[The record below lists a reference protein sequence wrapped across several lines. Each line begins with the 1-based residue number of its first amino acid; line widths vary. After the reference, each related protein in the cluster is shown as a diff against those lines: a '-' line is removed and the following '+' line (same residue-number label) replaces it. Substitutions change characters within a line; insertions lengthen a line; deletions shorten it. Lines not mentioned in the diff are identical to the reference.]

1 MEKNN
6 NNKITQESQ
15 KISLQIN
22 DKIQNL
28 KNEFINNLNITK
40 SEVKNIKKD
49 LNYLPQKINN
59 IQQIINEI
67 SLLPNAFRE
76 NTNNNKYEINGI
88 KII

>member
-1 MEKNN
+1 MKKNI

-15 KISLQIN
+15 KISPQID

-28 KNEFINNLNITK
+28 KNEFINNLNITN

-67 SLLPNAFRE
+67 SLLSNVFRE

>member
-1 MEKNN
+1 MEKNI

-15 KISLQIN
+15 KISPQID

-28 KNEFINNLNITK
+28 KNEFINNLNIIN

-67 SLLPNAFRE
+67 SL
-76 NTNNNKYEINGI
+76 
-88 KII
+88 

>member
-28 KNEFINNLNITK
+28 KNEFINNLNITN
-40 SEVKNIKKD
+40 SEVKNIKKY

-67 SLLPNAFRE
+67 SLLPNALVFPLAYV
-76 NTNNNKYEINGI
+76 T
-88 KII
+88 

>member
-1 MEKNN
+1 MKKNI

-15 KISLQIN
+15 KISPQID

-67 SLLPNAFRE
+67 SL
-76 NTNNNKYEINGI
+76 
-88 KII
+88 

>member
-1 MEKNN
+1 MEKNI

-15 KISLQIN
+15 KISPQID

-28 KNEFINNLNITK
+28 KNEFINNLNITN
-40 SEVKNIKKD
+40 SEIKNIKKD

-59 IQQIINEI
+59 ILQIINKI
-67 SLLPNAFRE
+67 SLLSNAFRE